1 MRFSLEGS
9 WYKPRTEVE
18 NPPAK
23 GGTSFKFP
31 VQVFVP
37 VSRSQLD
44 QGASKEDLTVEW
56 LCPNFPKLGMV
67 DPGTGAGDDRW
78 KGIEGED
85 EEMAFHRSRG
95 CSATRTRLQEP
106 AGVLDRDPAANRECH
121 LLQRQS
127 LNFFPP
133 LSSLALTLCRC
144 SLKTAGLQPNQNKI
158 PLNTSVEESI
168 DPTLLNLGKGS
179 DIIIRM
185 LDKNK
190 IFFLMKNTN

>member
-1 MRFSLEGS
+1 MALRSEVFGAGEVQSGRFLVQTAL
-9 WYKPRTEVE
+9 PRTEVE

-37 VSRSQLD
+37 ASRSQVN
-44 QGASKEDLTVEW
+44 QGASKEDLIVEC

-67 DPGTGAGDDRW
+67 DPGTGAGGGGW

-85 EEMAFHRSRG
+85 EEMAFHSSRG

-106 AGVLDRDPAANRECH
+106 AGVLDRDPAASRECH

-144 SLKTAGLQPNQNKI
+144 SLKTAGPQPNQNKI
-158 PLNTSVEESI
+158 PPKHI
-168 DPTLLNLGKGS
+168 CGGKHRS
-179 DIIIRM
+179 HI
-185 LDKNK
+185 
-190 IFFLMKNTN
+190 T